1 MGCFAE
7 STRKHADEEAFLG
20 GPYTTAF
27 EGQKALCAIFLQAG
41 VLNTCNF

>member
-20 GPYTTAF
+20 GPTQQLLGDIRPF
-27 EGQKALCAIFLQAG
+27 
-41 VLNTCNF
+41 VLSLSSGGSFKYL